1 MKRIV
6 DNKRRR
12 GEGGNTLV
20 EFALCLSFLTPLLL
34 GLFSMG
40 MNLTRYMQVSQVSRS
55 TGLMYVRQIDFSILQ
70 NQRMIVRLTEG
81 LGMKLNANYDPNPSG
96 RGVVIVSTVTIPSDA
111 DCLGAGLALGA
122 CTNRGV
128 PVITHRFRFGN
139 TALRTSSLGQPAS
152 SLIAA
157 DGSVAVND
165 YLTNTALR
173 ASNFASIVSLT
184 ADEIAYV
191 TEAYFSSPDYDLPGW
206 MTNTGVYVRSIY

>member
-1 MKRIV
+1 MKRII
-6 DNKRRR
+6 DRKRKR
-12 GEGGNTLV
+12 GESGNTLV

-34 GLFSMG
+34 GLFSVG

-55 TGLMYVRQIDFSILQ
+55 TGLMYVRQIDFSIVQ

-81 LGMKLNANYDPNPSG
+81 LGMKLNANYDPAPTG
-96 RGVVIVSTVTIPSDA
+96 RGLIIVSTVTIPSDA
-111 DCLGAGLALGA
+111 DCTGAGLTLGA
-122 CTNRGV
+122 CTNRGI

-139 TALRTSSLGQPAS
+139 TSLRTSELGQPS
-152 SLIAA
+152 STLIAA

-173 ASNFASIVSLT
+173 AANFGSIVTLT
-184 ADEIAYV
+184 ADEIAYI

-206 MTNTGVYVRSIY
+206 MTNTGVYVRTIY